1 MDIFFSLFSKSSLT
15 LLRVMENSSS
25 NKDNKPTSLFYTGF
39 SEECMCGGLGR
50 AEFIP
55 HMLQRMVK
63 DGGWRPADLF
73 NAYLACTP
81 VS

>member
-1 MDIFFSLFSKSSLT
+1 MDIFFSLFSKSLT

-25 NKDNKPTSLFYTGF
+25 NRDNKPTSLFCTGF

-55 HMLQRMVK
+55 YMLQRMVK
-63 DGGWRPADLF
+63 DGGWRSADLF
-73 NAYLACTP
+73 NTYLVRMP
-81 VS
+81 IS